1 MLAKESPG
9 PSFDLPEEVL
19 DVLPTDPYEQLDV
32 ARKITSIALA
42 TRISSLENELSTLSE
57 KVNEKDDIIAQL
69 QDQLDSLDSSL
80 SDTADKLSL
89 ANQDKVNQSRTF
101 MYFLSMYYFIVNVGY
116 RNLNT
121 HAHILAHIDHGMI
134 LVNSPLLTKTRS
146 INFEHLYI
154 FCPCISL

>member
-42 TRISSLENELSTLSE
+42 TRISSLETELSSLTE
-57 KVNEKDDIIAQL
+57 KLEEKDDIIAQL
-69 QDQLDSLDSSL
+69 QEQLDSLDSSL
-80 SDTADKLSL
+80 SDTSDKLSL

-101 MYFLSMYYFIVNVGY
+101 IYFY
-116 RNLNT
+116 
-121 HAHILAHIDHGMI
+121 
-134 LVNSPLLTKTRS
+134 LTCLTE
-146 INFEHLYI
+146 I
-154 FCPCISL
+154 